1 MCCIKLVVY
10 LLGFAMLKTHKRT
23 NASSF
28 KAKRSAHLSLYVSYV
43 YSYQILQSSCL
54 YKFISLF
61 S

>member
-1 MCCIKLVVY
+1 MQRAVM
-10 LLGFAMLKTHKRT
+10 FAMLKTDKRT

-43 YSYQILQSSCL
+43 YFYQLLLSSCL
-54 YKFISLF
+54 YKLISLF